1 MEIHLSYLHHT
12 ILLIRYIY
20 LQSLSSIVNCWQKV
34 CVGYWKLRIDH
45 QQNIRVSQ
53 IKGFTGILYT
63 THLLFHRVNIRFNIS
78 NEALRSEHATK
89 PSGVGL
95 MLNNLKYIPDKYKT
109 PPLLT
114 MMATEPCYKR
124 DQKTHFSTHTKLNWS
139 NFKHQYFNILMYW
152 MAK

>member
-1 MEIHLSYLHHT
+1 MEIHLKLSTPHYPANPIYLST
-12 ILLIRYIY
+12 ILIFLCK
-20 LQSLSSIVNCWQKV
+20 LLTKSLC
-34 CVGYWKLRIDH
+34 
-45 QQNIRVSQ
+45 
-53 IKGFTGILYT
+53 GILETKNWSSAKHSCLANRGFYRYFIQ

-114 MMATEPCYKR
+114 MMATEPRHKR
-124 DQKTHFSTHTKLNWS
+124 DQKTHFSTNTKLNWS
-139 NFKHQYFNILMYW
+139 NFNISTF
-152 MAK
+152 